1 MSIIWCQ
8 QVNNANQVLPLAHSA
23 MEHIEMP
30 ISDVLQFNSDDS
42 ALLESLVTDAKLT
55 APSFT
60 GLLPSEVTITETG
73 FNSYVWDLH
82 TKKALKKVAALG
94 GNTVCLDNGPSKYL
108 HWEHEQLKSRQQL
121 FRYITT
127 ACQVASE
134 LGIDILMEPLS
145 DGYTNHLNSL
155 DDVLGFIELI
165 DLPNLAISV
174 SSQLLLQDSELTNI
188 PKLKRIRV
196 EAKNLIEQ
204 DTIDQLLQH
213 IETLSK
219 HHKDLIVSLPASI
232 EEAQLQAL
240 MRPFKV

>member
-8 QVNNANQVLPLAHSA
+8 QVNNANQVLPLVNSDRA
-23 MEHIEMP
+23 HIEMP
-30 ISDVLQFNSDDS
+30 ISDVLQFNSDDTS
-42 ALLESLVTDAKLT
+42 LLDSLVADTKLQ

-60 GLLPSEVTITETG
+60 GLLPAEVTITETG

-94 GNTVCLDNGPSKYL
+94 GNTICLDNGPSKYL

-127 ACQVASE
+127 TCQVASE

-155 DDVLGFIELI
+155 EDVLGFIELI

-174 SSQLLLQDSELTNI
+174 SGQLLLQNSELTNI

-196 EAKNLIEQ
+196 EAKNLIKQ

-219 HHKDLIVSLPASI
+219 HHIDLIVSLPASI
-232 EEAQLQAL
+232 REAQRQAL

>member
-8 QVNNANQVLPLAHSA
+8 QVNNANQVLPLVNSD

-30 ISDVLQFNSDDS
+30 ISDVLQFNSDDT
-42 ALLESLVTDAKLT
+42 LLLDSLVADAKLQ

-60 GLLPSEVTITETG
+60 GLLPAEVTITETG

-127 ACQVASE
+127 TCQVASE

-174 SSQLLLQDSELTNI
+174 SSQLLLQDNQLANI

-196 EAKNLIEQ
+196 ESKNVHEPDDI
-204 DTIDQLLQH
+204 
-213 IETLSK
+213 
-219 HHKDLIVSLPASI
+219 
-232 EEAQLQAL
+232 AQLQRYIKELNQHHKGLIISLPTSITEQQRQAL
-240 MRPFKV
+240 MT

>member
-23 MEHIEMP
+23 MAHIEMP
-30 ISDVLQFNSDDS
+30 ISDVLQFNSDDM
-42 ALLESLVTDAKLT
+42 ALLESFVADAKLT

-60 GLLPSEVTITETG
+60 GLLPAEVTITETG

-94 GNTVCLDNGPSKYL
+94 GNTVCIDNGPSKYL

-121 FRYITT
+121 FRYITST
-127 ACQVASE
+127 CQAASE

-145 DGYTNHLNSL
+145 EGYTNHLNSL
-155 DDVLGFIELI
+155 DDVKGFIELI
-165 DLPNLAISV
+165 DLPNLGISV
-174 SSQLLLQDSELTNI
+174 SSQLLLQDSQLTNI

-196 EAKNLIEQ
+196 EAKHLVEQ
-204 DTIDQLLQH
+204 DHITQLQQL
-213 IETLSK
+213 IETLNK
-219 HHKDLIVSLPASI
+219 HHKDLIVSLSAST
-232 EEAQLQAL
+232 EEAQCEAL
-240 MRPFKV
+240 MKPFKV

>member
-8 QVNNANQVLPLAHSA
+8 QVNNANQVLPLVNSDMA
-23 MEHIEMP
+23 HIEMP
-30 ISDVLQFNSDDS
+30 ISDVLQFNSDDTS
-42 ALLESLVTDAKLT
+42 LLDSLVADAKLQ

-60 GLLPSEVTITETG
+60 GLLPAEVTITETG

-94 GNTVCLDNGPSKYL
+94 GNTVCIDNGPSKYL

-127 ACQVASE
+127 TCQVASE

-174 SSQLLLQDSELTNI
+174 SSQLLLQDNQLTNI

-204 DTIDQLLQH
+204 DHILQLQQH
-213 IETLSK
+213 IETLGK

-232 EEAQLQAL
+232 EEEQRQAL
-240 MRPFKV
+240 MKPFQV